1 MNNLDREEDSKDPSS
16 EGNAKL
22 FDILTRARKVFI
34 TGTIEQRMALDV
46 VQHLHALAHISDD
59 PIQVFISSPGGH
71 VESGDLIFDTLRF
84 IKPRV
89 ITIGSGWV
97 ASAGALIYL
106 AANKEDRY
114 TLPNTRFLLH
124 QPSGESRGPASD
136 LNIYLDEIVKMR
148 DRLNRIFADATGQAV
163 EKIASDTARDFW
175 LSAEEAVQY
184 GLAYKIISSE
194 SEIDNRTNNR

>member
-1 MNNLDREEDSKDPSS
+1 MDREEDSKDPSS

-34 TGTIEQRMALDV
+34 TGTIEQRMARDV

>member
-1 MNNLDREEDSKDPSS
+1 MDNLDREEDSKDPSS
-16 EGNAKL
+16 EGNPKL

-34 TGTIEQRMALDV
+34 TGTIEQKMARDV

-97 ASAGALIYL
+97 ASAGALIYV

-148 DRLNRIFADATGQAV
+148 DRLNRIFADATGQSV

-194 SEIDNRTNNR
+194 SEIDKRTNNR

>member
-34 TGTIEQRMALDV
+34 TGTIEQRMARDV